1 MKISS
6 LVCVAVVLLCLA
18 RLASCDVY
26 LHSPRGSNNRLNEQ
40 SATRNNNNRLFD
52 SQNNNRGGYNVGVTT
67 ADSNGGNEAQ
77 HSKMQVFGESIFPV
91 EWTNQHGSGK
101 DNLNVHSNFVLQYM
115 CGNSLR
121 NGQNTNEGNHESD
134 AYYEECKQRPRN
146 KGLFTADEDLNGE
159 TAIYTRQNPNGGRSG
174 NECPEE
180 RDYFPYW
187 VENPW
192 KDIAY
197 LTSEEERCVW
207 LDEVDPNEERYCGP
221 SAYSRDNHLGNTYG
235 GYPIMYNWSVPTPQ
249 EACGAASCQCV
260 LRLRYNISTADSV
273 WIEED
278 GEQKLLDYWLLN
290 ATYNDE
296 FSPLKN
302 DPYVDI
308 DVDQVFK
315 LAINTAQTARTF
327 QDRSHIFRIVER
339 PADAKS
345 GEIYN
350 VIVRGKR
357 GNIVQTY
364 PAVEYDFTPN
374 HLHIDQKDWV
384 HFQWEGSNTHDNNP
398 AVGFLSVFFFSFFF
412 FFFFFFC
419 LSVCF
424 SLLSLCF
431 FLSSV
436 SLFFSLFCL
445 SVFSLFLSFLP
456 SSLLSFFCS
465 SLLSFLPLLLLHCSL
480 LFLSPLSPEYVSSSF
495 AIFSLFSFFSLLLLP
510 LLRVVMARLAMMVK
524 APVVRTVT
532 TLYR

>member
-1 MKISS
+1 MKITM
-6 LVCVAVVLLCLA
+6 VCAAVALLCLVQ
-18 RLASCDVY
+18 LATCDVY

-77 HSKMQVFGESIFPV
+77 HSKMQLFAKSIMPV

-115 CGNSLR
+115 CSNSLR
-121 NGQNTNEGNHESD
+121 NGQNTNEGTHESD
-134 AYYEECKQRPRN
+134 AYYAACQNRERN
-146 KGLFTADEDLNGE
+146 KGLFTADEDLTGDSA
-159 TAIYTRQNPNGGRSG
+159 THTRQNPNGNRSG

-187 VENPW
+187 EPNPW

-197 LTSEEERCVW
+197 LTSEEERCAW
-207 LDEVDPNEERYCGP
+207 LDEVAPDENRYCGP
-221 SAYSRDNHLGNTYG
+221 SQYSRDNHLGNTYG
-235 GYPIMYNWSVPTPQ
+235 GYPIMYNWTVPTPQ

-278 GEQKLLDYWLLN
+278 GELKLLDYWLLN

-296 FSPLKN
+296 FSPLQN

-327 QDRSHIFRIVER
+327 QDRTHIFRIVER
-339 PADAKS
+339 PAAANK

-364 PAVEYDFTPN
+364 PAVEYDFVPN
-374 HLHIDQKDWV
+374 HLHIKDSDWV

-398 AVGFLSVFFFSFFF
+398 NGGDGQTGDDGEGTGGTDRHNIVQIMDMHENYPAAKNKVTMFTDNGDMSI
-412 FFFFFFC
+412 
-419 LSVCF
+419 
-424 SLLSLCF
+424 
-431 FLSSV
+431 
-436 SLFFSLFCL
+436 
-445 SVFSLFLSFLP
+445 P
-456 SSLLSFFCS
+456 SRTRDQLILQFATAGKGADVD
-465 SLLSFLPLLLLHCSL
+465 PLLNNA
-480 LFLSPLSPEYVSSSF
+480 SPYF
-495 AIFSLFSFFSLLLLP
+495 NGG
-510 LLRVVMARLAMMVK
+510 LLRFNPGTYHYMCTRNNNFSNRGQKATLVVEG
-524 APVVRTVT
+524 
-532 TLYR
+532 